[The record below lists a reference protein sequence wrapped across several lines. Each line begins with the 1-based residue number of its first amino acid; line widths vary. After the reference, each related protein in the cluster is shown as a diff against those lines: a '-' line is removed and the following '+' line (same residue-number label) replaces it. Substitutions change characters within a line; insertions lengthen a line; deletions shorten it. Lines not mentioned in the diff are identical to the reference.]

1 MFTRSTAYYDALY
14 DMKDYAAASARVEEL
29 IAAHAPGACRLLDVG
44 CGTGRHLEHLRER
57 YDVEGLDLDPGMVAR
72 ARERLPG
79 VPVHV
84 ADMTDF
90 RLPRAFDVVT
100 CLFSAIA
107 YVGTAPAM
115 ARAVAR
121 MAEHLRPGGLLLLE
135 PWFTPEAFWADTI
148 TANHVDRPDLKIAW
162 MYTSRREDLL
172 SVLDIHYMVGTPAGV
187 ERFEERHELGLFT
200 HEEHL
205 GALRAAGLEARHDPE
220 GLFDRGLYLGV
231 RR

>member
-1 MFTRSTAYYDALY
+1 VFTRSCAHYDAMY
-14 DMKDYAAASARVEEL
+14 AMKDYAAASARVDAL
-29 IAAHAPGACRLLDVG
+29 IAEHAPGARRLLDVG

-57 YDVEGLDLDPGMVAR
+57 YEVEGLDLDPGMVAL

-84 ADMTDF
+84 ADMTAF
-90 RLPRAFDVVT
+90 RLPEPFDVVT

-107 YVGTAPAM
+107 YVRTAPAM
-115 ARAVAR
+115 AAAVAR
-121 MAEHLRPGGLLLLE
+121 MAEHLRPGGLLLVE
-135 PWFTPEAFWADTI
+135 PWFTPEAFWTDTI
-148 TANHVDRPDLKIAW
+148 TANHVDRPDLKVAW
-162 MYTSRREDLL
+162 MYTSRREDDL

-187 ERFEERHELGLFT
+187 ERFSERHELGLFT
-200 HEEHL
+200 HDQYL
-205 GALRAAGLEARHDPE
+205 DALRAAGLQARHDPE